1 MDDERRDSRRHS
13 EVGSIR
19 GTITAMLIAFSCV
32 LMFRAAVVEAFII
45 PTGSMAPT
53 LLGRHVR
60 LHSPLTGESWAVG
73 SSRER
78 GFENVRVTD
87 PITQLRVGAD
97 DAPVGAGDRIFVYK
111 PATFF
116 RVPPRWSVVV
126 FKNPEN
132 PGENYIK
139 RLIGLPSEQVWLVD
153 GDVFVR
159 TGDGEW
165 GIARKPP
172 RVQNA
177 LWWTLY
183 SSEFAPD
190 PEILGETRW
199 RSPWVLTSDDGERVL
214 DANGREFVIDTD
226 GRWTLEW
233 DDAVHPITDEVAY
246 NDSPMLGGGR
256 VFPTGDVRAR
266 LAVMPESVGFTAAIS
281 ISAKSHDF
289 RFEIDEGN
297 ARLSVRRFDADDAG
311 WTVIDEHDFDGV
323 APAPGAWTSLSFAL
337 VDQRLEARVN
347 ERVIAAHD
355 LDWSPVERLTLATG
369 IEDAAIERILSDD
382 RDNSLADPGL
392 YRRSEAR
399 VRMEFSGSRATLSHV
414 GLDRDVSYSPTDRLG
429 GEYAGEMGLASH
441 PLRAAILKPDQLF
454 ALGDNSAS
462 SRDGRLWDRV
472 DPRVAASFGRDYGVV
487 PLDLLVGRAFVVYF
501 PAPHEV
507 RLMGKRRPLVP
518 DVGRVRLIR

>member
-1 MDDERRDSRRHS
+1 MDDQSRDARRHS

-60 LHSPLTGESWAVG
+60 LHSPLTGESWTVG
-73 SSRER
+73 S
-78 GFENVRVTD
+78 GQDGGVENVRVTD
-87 PITQLRVGAD
+87 PITRLRVGAD
-97 DAPVGAGDRIFVYK
+97 NAPVGAGDRIFVYK

-139 RLIGLPSEQVWLVD
+139 RLIGLPGEEVWLVD

-159 TGDGEW
+159 EGDADW
-165 GIARKPP
+165 RIVRKPP

-177 LWWTLY
+177 LWWTMY
-183 SSEFAPD
+183 SSELAPD
-190 PEILGETRW
+190 PALLGETRW
-199 RSPWVLTSDDGERVL
+199 RSPWVLTADEGERVL
-214 DANGREFVIDTD
+214 DANASEFTLDTD
-226 GRWTLEW
+226 GVYTLEW
-233 DDAVHPITDEVAY
+233 DDAVHPVTDEVAY
-246 NDSPMLGGGR
+246 NDSPLLGGGR
-256 VFPTGDVRAR
+256 VFPTGDVRVR
-266 LAVMPESVGFTAAIS
+266 FAVMPESAAFS
-281 ISAKSHDF
+281 ASVFISAKSHDF
-289 RFEIDEGN
+289 RFDIDDTN
-297 ARLSVRRFDADDAG
+297 ARLSVRRFDADYAD
-311 WTVIDEHDFDGV
+311 WTVLEEHESEGV
-323 APAPGAWTSLSFAL
+323 APGVWSSISFAL

-347 ERVIAAHD
+347 DALVVRHE
-355 LDWSPVERLTLATG
+355 LEWSPIERLLLATG
-369 IEDAAIERILSDD
+369 LDDAAIERIVADD
-382 RDNSLADPGL
+382 RDRSLADPGL
-392 YRRSEAR
+392 YRRSEAH
-399 VRMEFSGSRATLSHV
+399 VRMEFSGSPATLTHV
-414 GLDRDVSYSPTDRLG
+414 GIDRDVSYSPTDRAG

-441 PLRAAILKPDQLF
+441 PLRAARLKNDQVF
-454 ALGDNSAS
+454 TVGDNSAS

-472 DPRVAASFGRDYGVV
+472 DPRVAAEFGRDYGVV

-518 DVGRVRLIR
+518 DVGRVRFIR